1 MLLVL
6 SPGVGLCSNKFLFI
20 KATVKPVGAW
30 GHSYPGL
37 DYLSGYF
44 FIKCSI
50 IFMHLKAFTAN
61 LEKGIAHLRL
71 TCSSRRQKQ
80 AQKWHLHSSACKRWG
95 WLQRRICCG
104 SSSPRCHQNLR
115 PQNQI
120 LPCID
125 LMAGQYL
132 QGSQSVGEKSVP
144 TYRYIKWG

>member
-6 SPGVGLCSNKFLFI
+6 SPGVGLCSNKILFI

-71 TCSSRRQKQ
+71 LAQVEGKHRLRNDTLILQLVKHGDGSREGYVGVIQ
-80 AQKWHLHSSACKRWG
+80 AKDAIINSAFKPVFR
-95 WLQRRICCG
+95 
-104 SSSPRCHQNLR
+104 H
-115 PQNQI
+115 
-120 LPCID
+120 
-125 LMAGQYL
+125 
-132 QGSQSVGEKSVP
+132 
-144 TYRYIKWG
+144 T